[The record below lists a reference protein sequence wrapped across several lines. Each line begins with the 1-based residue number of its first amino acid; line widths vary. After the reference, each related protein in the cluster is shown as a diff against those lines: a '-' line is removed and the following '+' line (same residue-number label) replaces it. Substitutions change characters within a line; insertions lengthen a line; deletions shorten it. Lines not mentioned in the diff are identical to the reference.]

1 MSCALCSYLF
11 RQVNM
16 FKLSWL
22 RKPNKS
28 CMTLLIVSIVSS
40 APAARIDAYETLPA
54 ITVDGYVYASACVQ
68 SKDDVHQY
76 MNVFSRAL
84 RDHDPANA
92 EQNITLAREILTGQ
106 TGSLKEA
113 LNRGVDPGTVF
124 RVGGA
129 KTMSLLALSA
139 LGCQDDVA
147 QLLVQAGADPN
158 DSGSYYPLHIAA
170 ANGNVSLAEF
180 LLDQG
185 AKVDSVNPN
194 GRTPLEVAVRA
205 RQLST
210 VRLLLKRDPD
220 PRRTISKAD
229 ASVRVLMAD
238 AKSPN
243 DMAIAKLLKPYRVQ
257 QEAKKH

>member
-1 MSCALCSYLF
+1 
-11 RQVNM
+11 
-16 FKLSWL
+16 
-22 RKPNKS
+22 
-28 CMTLLIVSIVSS
+28 
-40 APAARIDAYETLPA
+40 
-54 ITVDGYVYASACVQ
+54 
-68 SKDDVHQY
+68 
-76 MNVFSRAL
+76 
-84 RDHDPANA
+84 
-92 EQNITLAREILTGQ
+92 
-106 TGSLKEA
+106 
-113 LNRGVDPGTVF
+113 
-124 RVGGA
+124 
-129 KTMSLLALSA
+129 MSLLALSA